1 MADEPISDLDVEL
14 AIWRECEGALSALQG
29 AFQRARE
36 VMPGLPLPAREVAR
50 VELARIAR
58 TTGILILRC
67 AFPEYVNEKETP

>member
-36 VMPGLPLPAREVAR
+36 VMPGLPLPAREIAR

-67 AFPEYVNEKETP
+67 AFPEYLDERKDP